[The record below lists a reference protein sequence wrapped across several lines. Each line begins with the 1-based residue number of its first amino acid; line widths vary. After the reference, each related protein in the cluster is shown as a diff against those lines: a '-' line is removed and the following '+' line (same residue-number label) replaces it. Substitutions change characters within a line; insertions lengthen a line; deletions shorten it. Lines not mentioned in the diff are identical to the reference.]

1 MKSVSKEE
9 LCGMKKV
16 VLSGLINI
24 ENTVSIGD
32 FPIEYSPIDY
42 RFFGIESTVSGV
54 GYNVSKALK
63 TLGTDVEILSLI
75 GNDFF
80 KSVVESELK
89 KENLSTRNILNIIS
103 KTPQSTIL
111 YDLDGKR
118 KIYLDLKDI
127 QDTEYPAEKAIDAI
141 EKADLVIP
149 CNINFSRPILRKAK
163 QMGKQIA
170 TDVHVVNNVKDEYNA
185 EFMKN
190 ANILFLS
197 NENIRG
203 NEEKFVYEL
212 VKEYDNEIIVVGMG
226 KEGALLY
233 TREVGFVEKFESVQ
247 TRPVVSTIGA
257 GDSLFSAFIHYYLKG
272 ESPKEAIKNAIV
284 FASYKIGEKG
294 GANGFLSEARL
305 AEVRNSIIGG

>member
-1 MKSVSKEE
+1 
-9 LCGMKKV
+9 MKKV